1 MINLSH
7 ILITGGSRGIGLATA
22 EAFLTQGHQV
32 TIWALHPGSVDS
44 GLTYLANYQDLVR
57 GLAVD
62 VGDYQAV
69 LTAAEKLA
77 SDNPVD
83 VLVNNA
89 GWTLTQPFLS
99 ESPEY
104 WERIM
109 AANFWGSVYLCH
121 ALLPHMVKHGSGVI
135 VNVVSDAAR
144 VGMAGESVYAAA
156 KGGVIS
162 LTKSLAQEMARHN
175 IRVNAVSPGPIATGM
190 LDENAGT
197 DGARHLI
204 EKMVQKVPMRRLGQ
218 PEEVAAVVVFL
229 ASDAAQYITGQVL
242 SVSGGLT
249 MV

>member
-1 MINLSH
+1 MSH

-22 EAFLTQGHQV
+22 EAFLSLGHQV
-32 TIWALHPGSVDS
+32 TIWALHPESVDR
-44 GLTYLANYQDLVR
+44 GLAQLAAYQDLAK
-57 GLAVD
+57 GLAID

-69 LTAAEKLA
+69 ATAAEELA
-77 SDNPVD
+77 SEKPVD

-99 ESPEY
+99 ESPTY
-104 WERIM
+104 WDRIM
-109 AANFWGSVYLCH
+109 ATNFWGPVYLCH
-121 ALLPHMVKHGSGVI
+121 ALLPHMAKRGSGSI
-135 VNVVSDAAR
+135 INVVSDAAR
-144 VGMAGESVYAAA
+144 VGMAGESIYAAA
-156 KGGVIS
+156 KGGIIS
-162 LTKSLAQEMARHN
+162 LTKSLAQEVARHK

-190 LDENAGT
+190 LDENAAT
-197 DGARHLI
+197 ENARHLI
-204 EKMVQKVPMRRLGQ
+204 EKMVQKIPLRRLGQ

>member
-32 TIWALHPGSVDS
+32 TIWALHPESVES
-44 GLTYLANYQDLVR
+44 GMAHLSTYQDLVR
-57 GLAVD
+57 GMAID
-62 VGDYQAV
+62 VGDYRAV
-69 LTAAEKLA
+69 ATASEKLA
-77 SDNPVD
+77 SENPVD

-99 ESPEY
+99 ESPDY
-104 WERIM
+104 WDRIM
-109 AANFWGSVYLCH
+109 ATNFWGPVYLCH
-121 ALLPHMVKHGSGVI
+121 ALLPHMAKRNSGVI
-135 VNVVSDAAR
+135 INVVSDAAR

-162 LTKSLAQEMARHN
+162 LTKSLAQEMARYK

-190 LDENAGT
+190 LDENAAT
-197 DGARHLI
+197 ESAQHLI
-204 EKMVQKVPMRRLGQ
+204 EKMVQKIPLRRLGQ
-218 PEEVAAVVVFL
+218 PQEVASVVVFL
-229 ASDAAQYITGQVL
+229 TSDAAQYITGQVL

-249 MV
+249 MI

>member
-1 MINLSH
+1 MSH

-22 EAFLTQGHQV
+22 EAFLTLGHQV
-32 TIWALHPGSVDS
+32 TIWALHPESVDR
-44 GLTYLANYQDLVR
+44 GLAQLAAYQDLAK
-57 GLAVD
+57 GLAID

-69 LTAAEKLA
+69 ATAAEELA
-77 SDNPVD
+77 SENPVD

-99 ESPEY
+99 ESPTY

-109 AANFWGSVYLCH
+109 ATNFWGPVYLCH
-121 ALLPHMVKHGSGVI
+121 ALLPHMVKRGSGAI
-135 VNVVSDAAR
+135 INVVSDAAR
-144 VGMAGESVYAAA
+144 VGMGGESIYAAA
-156 KGGVIS
+156 KGGIIS
-162 LTKSLAQEMARHN
+162 LTKSLAQEMARHK
-175 IRVNAVSPGPIATGM
+175 IRVNAVSPGPIATAM
-190 LDENAGT
+190 LDENAAT
-197 DGARHLI
+197 ENARHLI
-204 EKMVQKVPMRRLGQ
+204 EKMVQKVPLRRLGQ